1 MEIKPAEGGETTK
14 VHVTDIKKII
24 PADHIS
30 TQLPDYNKLGRL
42 TKLRLNSKSISDLDW
57 QLASELHPNLA
68 LYKTA
73 KMSNQV
79 AATTQATSMV
89 TTEIAIKPVK
99 LKQD

>member
-1 MEIKPAEGGETTK
+1 MG
-14 VHVTDIKKII
+14 
-24 PADHIS
+24 
-30 TQLPDYNKLGRL
+30 QL
-42 TKLRLNSKSISDLDW
+42 TKLRLNPKSIPDLDW

-79 AATTQATSMV
+79 TVTTQATSMV
-89 TTEIAIKPVK
+89 TAEIVTKTIK